1 MSNLIKCT
9 AALAI
14 ISAISADVFAQRATL
29 AISEVKINPAIIDA
43 AASPTQINPVQVN
56 SLQRVAQSMDSVLI
70 ERFNAT
76 RKFEITARSDLD
88 AILKD
93 QDWQQSGNV
102 DVSDPKTAEQFR
114 MKGTQYLVVTTITD
128 FQDIKEFASFEGLEE
143 KGLRRTLRYT
153 ASVKLYDVT
162 KSSLLEAAN
171 ITLNKRMSR
180 EIKEYIKSESG
191 EFTDALIQEIANEL
205 GDRVTNRVVDVLYPA
220 KIIARTDKQV
230 TLNRG
235 DGTGIAAGQVW
246 DVYALGEALID
257 PDTGESLGAEEV
269 KVGRIRITDVLPK
282 FSKGE
287 VVEDLGV
294 DKNQVA
300 RLQQDPDAN

>member
-1 MSNLIKCT
+1 MRQT
-9 AALAI
+9 AYAAALAI
-14 ISAISADVFAQRATL
+14 IAAISSETWAQRATL
-29 AISEVKINPAIIDA
+29 AIGEVKINPAIIDA

-56 SLQRVAQSMDSVLI
+56 SLKRVAQAMDSILI

-76 RKFEITARSDLD
+76 RKFEIIARSDLD
-88 AILKD
+88 AVFQD
-93 QDWQQSGNV
+93 QAFQQSGNV
-102 DVSDPKTAEQFR
+102 DLSDPRTAQQFKV
-114 MKGTQYLVVTTITD
+114 KGTQYLVVTTITD
-128 FQDIKEFASFEGLEE
+128 FQDIKEFAAFEGLEE
-143 KGLRRTLRYT
+143 KGVRRTLRYT
-153 ASVKLYDVT
+153 ASVKLWSVE
-162 KSSLLEAAN
+162 KGSLLEAAN

-220 KIIARTDKQV
+220 KLIARTDKQV
-230 TLNRG
+230 TVNRG
-235 DGTGIAAGQVW
+235 DGTGIARGQVW

-257 PDTGESLGAEEV
+257 PDTGESLGSEEV
-269 KVGRIRITDVLPK
+269 KVGRIRITDVLPM

-294 DKNQVA
+294 DKGHVA
-300 RLQQDPDAN
+300 RLQEPAQP